1 MKLSNIPISATRIK
15 KRVKQLAKEINDNY
29 VGKEL
34 VVICVMNGAMLFC
47 ADLFRELTMKAK
59 LDSIKVSS
67 YKGTISSGRPQF
79 VENLKIDINGKHV
92 LIIDDILDTG
102 NTLSMIY
109 KYLFDK
115 GPASIDTCV
124 LLDKKGRRVT
134 PFEAEYVGF
143 SIPDEFV
150 LGYGL
155 DYNEDFRN
163 LPFVGAKHFPF
174 G

>member
-1 MKLSNIPISATRIK
+1 MRQTSIPISEARIR
-15 KRVKQLAKEINDNY
+15 KRVKQLAAQINDNY
-29 VGKEL
+29 AGKEL
-34 VVICVMNGAMLFC
+34 VVICVMNGALLFA
-47 ADLFRELTMKAK
+47 ADLFRQLTMNAK
-59 LDSIKVSS
+59 FDSIKISS

-92 LIIDDILDTG
+92 LIVDDILDTG

-124 LLDKKGRRVT
+124 LLDKKEHRVT

-143 SIPDEFV
+143 RIGDEFV
-150 LGYGL
+150 IGYGL
-155 DYNEDFRN
+155 DYNENFRN
-163 LPFVGAKHFPF
+163 LPFIGAKHFPF